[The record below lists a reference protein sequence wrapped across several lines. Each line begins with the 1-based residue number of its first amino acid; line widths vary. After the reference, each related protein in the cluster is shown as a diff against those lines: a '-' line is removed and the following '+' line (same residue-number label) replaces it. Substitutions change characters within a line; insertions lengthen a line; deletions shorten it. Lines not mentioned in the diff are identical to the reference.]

1 MPGFEWI
8 GQEEREQVNQVMT
21 EGFSFRY
28 NFDFL
33 RNNHWK
39 TRELEQLI
47 CDKFSVDHCH
57 VLSSGTAALQ
67 TALVSMGIG
76 AGDEVIVP
84 SFTFVASAEAVLSV
98 GALPV
103 FAEID
108 NTLCLDPQDVERKIT
123 PRTKAVNVV
132 QMCGGMARMDE
143 LSAVCKK
150 HNILILED
158 ACQAIG
164 ASYKGKAL
172 GSFGDIATFSFDSVK
187 TISCGEGGAILTN
200 NPNYYEYAHQYS
212 DHGHTHIG
220 SDRGAEEHPIIG
232 LNYRI
237 SEMNAAM
244 GVAQFAKLDNIIA
257 TQRKHKKQLK
267 DALSQY
273 AEIEFR
279 HLPDETGDNAGFLS
293 FFLPDAQT
301 AIEVNAK
308 LTEHGAGCFY
318 WYDNNWHYIRRWEH
332 IKTLSNPA
340 QNKNK
345 WGLSTNDTEK
355 LRNTQTPQSDQI
367 MSRCLSMLIMLNW
380 EQAEL
385 DKRISTFKKIFS

>member
-8 GQEEREQVNQVMT
+8 GEEEKAQVNQVMT

-28 NFDFL
+28 NFDVL

-47 CDKFSVDHCH
+47 SDKFSVKHCH

-67 TALVSMGIG
+67 TALICMGVG

-84 SFTFVASAEAVLSV
+84 SFTFVASAEVVLSV

-103 FAEID
+103 FAEVD
-108 NTLCLDPQDVERKIT
+108 ETLCLDPLDVERKIT

-150 HNILILED
+150 HNILMLED

-164 ASYKGKAL
+164 ATYNGKFL
-172 GSFGDIATFSFDSVK
+172 GSFGDISTFSFDSVK
-187 TISCGEGGAILTN
+187 TVSCGEGGALLTN
-200 NPNYYEYAHQYS
+200 NTSYYEYAHQYS

-220 SDRGAEEHPIIG
+220 DDRGAEEHPIIG

-244 GVAQFAKLDNIIA
+244 GIAQFAKLDNIIA

-267 DALSQY
+267 DALAQY
-273 AEIEFR
+273 KEIEFR
-279 HLPDETGDNAGFLS
+279 HLPDEAGDNAGFLS
-293 FFLPDAQT
+293 FFLPDAQRVV
-301 AIEVNAK
+301 EVNKK
-308 LTEHGAGCFY
+308 LAEHGAGCFY
-318 WYDNNWHYIRRWEH
+318 WYDNNWHYIRRWQH

-345 WGLSTNDTEK
+345 WGLSTDDAEK
-355 LRNTQTPQSDQI
+355 LLNTQTPQSDKL

-380 EQAEL
+380 DENEIA
-385 DKRISTFKKIFS
+385 KRISVFEKIFN